1 MKKNS
6 RQTKAQEARQASFRV
21 YKKAK
26 KMRDWIRKNGGS
38 SEERDEMAVKE
49 WLESNE
55 VKVCPPFGHNDP
67 WGNSTTNKRSRGPLL
82 VAGRR
87 VPPRKVRQENN

>member
-26 KMRDWIRKNGGS
+26 KMRDWIEKNGGP
-38 SEERDEMAVKE
+38 SEERDKMAVEE

-55 VKVCPPFGHNDP
+55 VKICPPFGHNDP
-67 WGNSTTNKRSRGPLL
+67 WGNSTTNNRSRGPLL

-87 VPPRKVRQENN
+87 VPPRKVR

>member
-6 RQTKAQEARQASFRV
+6 SQTKAQEANQASFRV

-26 KMRDWIRKNGGS
+26 KMRDWIEKNGGP
-38 SEERDEMAVKE
+38 SEERDKMAVEE

-55 VKVCPPFGHNDP
+55 VKICPPFGHNDP
-67 WGNSTTNKRSRGPLL
+67 WGNSTTNNRSRGPLL

-87 VPPRKVRQENN
+87 VPPRKVR